1 MTGTLLARRSR
12 LWAVCSVAPASRGSS
27 PSPLLQRRGSNGA
40 HAEHDH
46 PPLLKCGE
54 RRWRWLAPG
63 GGVRRFHSSTYQL
76 PVPGPDC
83 RLLYPSPAGRSGVKK
98 EADPPY
104 DTVVLKL
111 GAGSSTLTAPPG
123 NLDGS
128 ATLFKFMPFLDT
140 SWKICILPIPIQ
152 ERTRTRTRPWCA
164 RGESSLDSGGAA
176 IFWVR

>member
-1 MTGTLLARRSR
+1 MAVAGAGRAGRGRTAVSLIDLPATSARAR
-12 LWAVCSVAPASRGSS
+12 LSA
-27 PSPLLQRRGSNGA
+27 
-40 HAEHDH
+40 
-46 PPLLKCGE
+46 
-54 RRWRWLAPG
+54 
-63 GGVRRFHSSTYQL
+63 
-76 PVPGPDC
+76 PVPVSGWP
-83 RLLYPSPAGRSGVKK
+83 LRSQK

-152 ERTRTRTRPWCA
+152 ERTRTRPWCA